1 LTGPSNRRLLP
12 TCAFGGGAFLV
23 TADLLARY
31 VLAPV
36 ELPVGILTAMVGGPA
51 FLVIL
56 RRARRA
62 S

>member
-1 LTGPSNRRLLP
+1 
-12 TCAFGGGAFLV
+12 
-23 TADLLARY
+23 LARY